1 MKPGRLPQTLLLV
14 VLVCGVILF
23 ALTLGA
29 CGSGKNPSTKST
41 STPAAGETMTPAKA
55 RALHA
60 NEMGEIPVLMYHLIG
75 HTKSQFN
82 RTPDEF
88 RQDIAKLKADG
99 YYPINVRDLALGNID
114 VPAGTS
120 PVVITFDDSSEGQ
133 YRILADGSLDPNCA
147 VAIMNEATGG
157 GGWARRASF
166 FPLIDVQPPNH
177 DIFGQPDS
185 KQDKLRNLVAW
196 GYEVG
201 SHTVTHLN
209 LKKASVQEAIKQLEE
224 SKATLESMI
233 GGGYR
238 VTSLALPFGEYPAN
252 DAVLAGGTYQ
262 GHPYHY
268 TAALKAAGGPSWS
281 PFSSKFRALHINR
294 IEVTGNTLKNA
305 LAFLEKHPELRYV
318 SDGDP
323 TTVSAPQNLP
333 AQLGAPR
340 SGLGRPVVRY

>member
-1 MKPGRLPQTLLLV
+1 
-14 VLVCGVILF
+14 
-23 ALTLGA
+23 
-29 CGSGKNPSTKST
+29 
-41 STPAAGETMTPAKA
+41 MTPAKA

-60 NEMGEIPVLMYHLIG
+60 NEMGEILVLMYHLIG
-75 HTKSQFN
+75 HTKSEFN

-88 RQDIAKLKADG
+88 RQDIAELKADG

-114 VPAGTS
+114 VPTGRS

-133 YRILADGSLDPNCA
+133 YRILTDGSLDPNSA
-147 VAIMNEATGG
+147 VGIMQQAAAA
-157 GGWARRASF
+157 GGWAPRASF
-166 FPLIDVQPPNH
+166 FPLIDVVPPNH

-185 KQDKLRNLVAW
+185 KQKKLRNLVAW

-209 LKKASVQEAIKQLEE
+209 LKKASAQQATKQLAE

-252 DAVLAGGTYQ
+252 DALLAAGIYQ

-268 TAALKAAGGPSWS
+268 TAALKEAGGPSFP
-281 PFSSKFRALHINR
+281 PFSSKFQALHINR
-294 IEVTGNTLKNA
+294 IEVTGNTLHNA
-305 LAFLEKHPELRYV
+305 LAFLKKHPELRYV
-318 SDGDP
+318 SDGDSAA
-323 TTVSAPQNLP
+323 VSAPENLP
-333 AQLGAPR
+333 TQLGKLR
-340 SGLGRPVVRY
+340 SDLGRPVVRY

>member
-1 MKPGRLPQTLLLV
+1 MAQV
-14 VLVCGVILF
+14 VLVALLF
-23 ALTLGA
+23 LTVVFLSLTLGA
-29 CGSGKNPSTKST
+29 CGSGKNLSTTST
-41 STPAAGETMTPAKA
+41 STPAASEAMTPAKA
-55 RALHA
+55 QALHA

-75 HTKSQFN
+75 PAKSRFN

-88 RQDIAKLKADG
+88 RQDLAELKADG

-114 VPAGTS
+114 VPAGKS

-147 VAIMNEATGG
+147 VAIMNQAAAS

-166 FPLIDVQPPNH
+166 FPLIDVQPPSH

-185 KQDKLRNLVAW
+185 VQEKLRNLVAW

-209 LKKASVQEAIKQLEE
+209 LKKASLQEATKQLAE
-224 SKATLESMI
+224 SESTLESLI
-233 GGGYR
+233 GGGYQ
-238 VTSLALPFGEYPAN
+238 VTSLALPFGQYPAN
-252 DAVLAGGTYQ
+252 DALLASGTYQ
-262 GHPYHY
+262 GQTYHY
-268 TAALKAAGGPSWS
+268 TAALKEAGGPAFS
-281 PFSSKFRALHINR
+281 PFSSKFQALHINR

-305 LAFLEKHPELRYV
+305 LAFLNEHPELRYV

-323 TTVSAPQNLP
+323 TTVSAPQSLP
-333 AQLGAPR
+333 VQLGEVR
-340 SGLGRPVVRY
+340 SDLGRPVVRY